1 MVEITLVD
9 GKKLQFEH
17 APSVFD
23 VAKEISEGLARQ
35 AIAGKVNNE
44 ELVDLTMTITSD
56 STLQIITSKDKE
68 SYEILNHTTAHVF
81 AQAVLR
87 LFPQAKITI
96 GPPVESGFWYD
107 VDCDDISEKRDKN
120 GNEIEVSSMKESDL
134 AMIEDEMRKI
144 IKEDLEITR
153 EFKTIDEARD
163 FFKDN
168 PYKLEIIQGIV
179 SHDLNEEEQ
188 LEGGMEHGKL
198 QFYSQGEFLDLCR
211 GPHLPRTGLIK
222 AFKLEKITRAYWR
235 GNSENKQLT
244 RVYGAAF
251 WKKSEMDEHY
261 AMLEEA
267 KKRDHR
273 IIGKKLHLFMNHEYA
288 PGMAFFLPKGFTI
301 YKELQNFVREQ
312 YRKHDFR
319 EVMTPNM
326 FNKKLWET
334 SGHWEHYQEDMFLM
348 KVDEQEYSLKPM
360 NCPSHC
366 LIYKNEFKSYRDLPL
381 RIADFGALHRNELS
395 GALSGLTRVRKFCQ
409 DDAHIFC
416 TKEQITDEID
426 KALQLVDFIYTHTFK
441 MEYEIE
447 LSTRPDGKLG
457 SDEIWDLA
465 EKALEDAII
474 RNNKEFKICEGDG
487 AFYGP
492 KIDFRIKDCLGRV
505 HQTATIQLDFNLPE
519 RFDLTFE
526 NNEGHG
532 ERPVMIHRAVLGSVE
547 RFMAIMIEHFA
558 GKFPLWLSP
567 NQIKIIPVASR
578 HQNYCDEVYE
588 ELFNRGFRV
597 ERDYSHEG
605 VGKKIAMALESER
618 PNYMLILGDKDIE
631 NNSISI
637 RTRKI
642 INGKNE
648 EFTTSLEEFI
658 KMIEKEREGREITN

>member
-17 APSVFD
+17 APNVFD

-35 AIAGKVNNE
+35 AIAGKVND
-44 ELVDLTMTITSD
+44 ELVDLTTTITSD
-56 STLQIITSKDKE
+56 STLQILTSKDEK
-68 SYEILNHTTAHVF
+68 SKEILNHTTAHVF
-81 AQAVLR
+81 AQALLR

-96 GPPVESGFWYD
+96 GPPIENGFWYD
-107 VDCDDISEKRDKN
+107 VDCDDL
-120 GNEIEVSSMKESDL
+120 KESDL

-153 EFKTIDEARD
+153 EFKTIDEARE

-179 SHDLNEEEQ
+179 SHSLNEEEQ

-198 QFYSQGEFLDLCR
+198 QFYSQGEFSDLCK

-222 AFKLEKITRAYWR
+222 AFKLEKLTRAYWR
-235 GNSENKQLT
+235 GNSENKQLS

-251 WKKSEMDEHY
+251 WKKSEMDEYY
-261 AMLEEA
+261 AMIEEA

-273 IIGKKLHLFMNHEYA
+273 ILGRKLQLFMNHEYA
-288 PGMAFFLPKGFTI
+288 PGMAFFMPKGFEI

-334 SGHWEHYQEDMFLM
+334 SGHWEHYRDDMFIM
-348 KVDEQEYSLKPM
+348 KIEEQEFSLKPM

-416 TKEQITDEID
+416 TKEQIVDEID
-426 KALQLVDFIYTHTFK
+426 KALQLVDYIYSTFD
-441 MEYEIE
+441 MSYEIE
-447 LSTRPDGKLG
+447 LSTRPDDKLG

-474 RNNKEFKICEGDG
+474 RNNKEFIICEGDG

-519 RFDLTFE
+519 RFDLIFE
-526 NNEGHG
+526 NKEGHS

-567 NQIKIIPVASR
+567 NQIRIIPVADR
-578 HQNYCDEVYE
+578 HQEYSNKVYE
-588 ELFNRGFRV
+588 ELFHKGFRV

-605 VGKKIAMALESER
+605 VGKKIAMALESEM

-631 NNSISI
+631 NNTVSV
-637 RTRKI
+637 RTRKLV
-642 INGKNE
+642 NGKNE
-648 EFTTSLEEFI
+648 EFTTTLEEFI
-658 KMIEKEREGREITN
+658 EGIEKERKERAINF

>member
-1 MVEITLVD
+1 MVEITLSD
-9 GKKLQFEH
+9 GKTLQFEH

-23 VAKEISEGLARQ
+23 VAKHISEGLARQ
-35 AIAGKVNNE
+35 AIAGKLNNE
-44 ELVDLTMTITSD
+44 KLVDLTTTITSD
-56 STLQIITSKDKE
+56 STLQILTSKDSE
-68 SYEILNHTTAHVF
+68 SKGILNHTTAHVF
-81 AQAVLR
+81 AQALLR
-87 LFPQAKITI
+87 LFPHTKITI
-96 GPPVESGFWYD
+96 GPPIERGFWYD
-107 VDCDDISEKRDKN
+107 VDCDDL
-120 GNEIEVSSMKESDL
+120 KESDL
-134 AMIEDEMRKI
+134 SMIEEEMRKI
-144 IKEDLEITR
+144 IKENLEITK
-153 EFKTIDEARD
+153 EYKTIDEAQAL
-163 FFKDN
+163 FKDN
-168 PYKLEIIQGIV
+168 PYKLEIIQGII
-179 SHDLNEEEQ
+179 SHSLNEDEQ
-188 LEGGMEHGKL
+188 LEGAVEHGKL
-198 QFYSQGEFLDLCR
+198 QFYTQGEFSDLCK

-222 AFKLEKITRAYWR
+222 AFKLEKLTRAYWR

-251 WKKSEMDEHY
+251 WKKSEMDEYY
-261 AMLEEA
+261 AMIEEA

-273 IIGKKLHLFMNHEYA
+273 VVGRKLHLFMNHEYA

-312 YRKHDFR
+312 YREHDFR

-334 SGHWEHYQEDMFLM
+334 SGHWEHYKEDMFIM
-348 KVDEQEYSLKPM
+348 KIEEQEYSLKPM

-366 LIYKNEFKSYRDLPL
+366 LIFKNEFKSYRDLPL

-416 TKEQITDEID
+416 TKEQIVDEID
-426 KALQLVDFIYTHTFK
+426 KALQLVEYIYNTFD
-441 MEYEIE
+441 MSYEIE
-447 LSTRPDGKLG
+447 LSTRPDEKLG

-465 EKALEDAII
+465 EKSLADAIK
-474 RNNKEFKICEGDG
+474 RNNKTYEICEGDG

-526 NNEGHG
+526 NKEGHS

-567 NQIKIIPVASR
+567 NQIKIIPVADR
-578 HQNYCDEVYE
+578 HQKYSNSVYD
-588 ELFNRGFRV
+588 ELFKRGFRV

-605 VGKKIAMALESER
+605 VGKKIAMALESEM

-631 NNSISI
+631 NSTISV

-642 INGKNE
+642 VNGKNE
-648 EFTTSLEEFI
+648 EFTTTLDEFI
-658 KMIEKEREGREITN
+658 AQIEEEREKREIKN